1 MLQGKQMSQTY
12 KTEQETFWAGEFGDD
27 YVDRNQGPAAL
38 AARVALFSR
47 LLPRTRLIGSAIELG
62 ANIGIN
68 LHALKTLIPELR
80 ATAVEINAKAA
91 AELRAHDWIDVHETS
106 ILEYEPAGGHDFAFT
121 SGVMIHINP
130 DELEKVYHALYA
142 ASSHY
147 VGVIEYYNPAPVE
160 VSYRGHSERLFK
172 RDFAGEMM
180 DMFPDLKLVDY
191 GFAYH
196 RDPVFP
202 MDDLN
207 WFLLEK

>member
-1 MLQGKQMSQTY
+1 MNQSY
-12 KTEQETFWAGEFGDD
+12 KTEQEAFWAGDFGDD
-27 YVDRNQGPAAL
+27 YVDRNQGAAAI

-47 LLPRTRLIGSAIELG
+47 LLPRTRPVSSVIELG

-68 LHALKTLIPELR
+68 LHALKTLFPDLS
-80 ATAVEINAKAA
+80 ATAVEINARAA
-91 AELRAHDWIDVHETS
+91 AEMRAHDWIDVHEAS
-106 ILEYEPAGGHDFAFT
+106 ILEYEAAKEHDLAFT

-130 DELEKVYHALYA
+130 DELEKVYKALYA
-142 ASSHY
+142 TSNRY
-147 VGVIEYYNPAPVE
+147 VAIIEYYSPVPVE
-160 VSYRGHSERLFK
+160 VSYRGHGERLFK

-180 DMFPDLKLVDY
+180 DLFPDLKLVDY

>member
-1 MLQGKQMSQTY
+1 MSQTY
-12 KTEQETFWAGEFGDD
+12 KTEQEEFWAGSFGDD
-27 YVDRNQGPAAL
+27 YVDRNQGADAL
-38 AARVALFSR
+38 AARVALFSQ
-47 LLPRTRLIGSAIELG
+47 LLPRTRPIGSVIELG

-68 LHALKTLIPELR
+68 LHALKTLFPRLS

-91 AELRAHDWIDVHETS
+91 AELRTHDWIDVQETS
-106 ILEYEPAGGHDFAFT
+106 ILEYQPAGGHDLAFT

-130 DELEKVYHALYA
+130 EELEKVYRALYA
-142 ASSHY
+142 ASDRY
-147 VGVIEYYNPAPVE
+147 IGVIEYYSPVPVE
-160 VSYRGHSERLFK
+160 VPYRGHGERLYK
-172 RDFAGEMM
+172 RDFAGEVM

-202 MDDLN
+202 MGDLN

>member
-1 MLQGKQMSQTY
+1 MNQPYT
-12 KTEQETFWAGEFGDD
+12 TEQEAFWAGDFGDD
-27 YVDRNQGPAAL
+27 YVDRNQGPEAV

-47 LLPRTRLIGSAIELG
+47 LLPRTRPIATVIELG

-68 LHALKTLIPELR
+68 LHALKTLFPGLK
-80 ATAVEINAKAA
+80 ATAVDINARAA
-91 AELRAHDWIDVHETS
+91 AEMRAHDWIDVQETS
-106 ILEYEPAGGHDFAFT
+106 ILEYEPAGGHDLAFT

-130 DELEKVYHALYA
+130 DELEKVYRALYD
-142 ASSHY
+142 ASSRY
-147 VGVIEYYNPAPVE
+147 VGVIEYYNPVPVE
-160 VSYRGHSERLFK
+160 VSYRGHGERLFK

>member
-1 MLQGKQMSQTY
+1 MSQPY
-12 KTEQETFWAGEFGDD
+12 KTEQEAFWAGEFGDE
-27 YVDRNQGPAAL
+27 YVDRNQGPEAV

-47 LLPRTRLIGSAIELG
+47 LLPRSRPIGSVIELG

-68 LHALKTLIPELR
+68 LHALKTLFPDLS
-80 ATAVEINAKAA
+80 ATAVEINARAA
-91 AELRAHDWIDVHETS
+91 AEMRAHDWIDVRETS
-106 ILEYEPAGGHDFAFT
+106 ILDYEPAGGHDLAFT

-130 DELEKVYHALYA
+130 DELEKVYRALYA
-142 ASSHY
+142 ASNQY
-147 VGVIEYYNPAPVE
+147 IAVIEYYNPVPVE
-160 VSYRGHSERLFK
+160 VSYRGHGARLFK
-172 RDFAGEMM
+172 RDFAGEML
-180 DMFPDLKLVDY
+180 DMFRDLKLIDY

>member
-1 MLQGKQMSQTY
+1 MNQSY
-12 KTEQETFWAGEFGDD
+12 KTEQEAFWAGDFGDD
-27 YVDRNQGPAAL
+27 YVDRNQGAQAI

-47 LLPRTRLIGSAIELG
+47 LLPRTRPIGSVIELG

-68 LHALKTLIPELR
+68 LLALKTLFPDLS

-91 AELRAHDWIDVHETS
+91 VELRQHDWIDVHETS
-106 ILEYEPAGGHDFAFT
+106 ILEYAATKEHDLAFT

-130 DELEKVYHALYA
+130 DELEKVYKALHA

-147 VGVIEYYNPAPVE
+147 IGIIEYYSPVPVE
-160 VSYRGHSERLFK
+160 ISYRGHGERLFK

>member
-1 MLQGKQMSQTY
+1 MNQPY

-27 YVDRNQGPAAL
+27 YVDRNQGPEAV
-38 AARVALFSR
+38 AARVALFSK
-47 LLPRTRLIGSAIELG
+47 LLPCSQPIRSVIELG

-68 LHALKTLIPELR
+68 LHALKTLFPNLS
-80 ATAVEINAKAA
+80 ATAVEINARA
-91 AELRAHDWIDVHETS
+91 AEEMRVHEWIDVQETS
-106 ILEYEPAGGHDFAFT
+106 ILDYEPAGGAHDLAFT

-130 DELEKVYHALYA
+130 EELEKVYRALYA
-142 ASSHY
+142 SSCRY
-147 VGVIEYYNPAPVE
+147 IAVIEYYSPVPVE
-160 VSYRGHSERLFK
+160 VSYRGHGERLFK

-180 DMFPDLKLVDY
+180 DMFPDLKLLDY